1 MSINLSQII
10 NPQSLSFN
18 SIKDDIVAYI
28 QSRPDYEA
36 WKDFYEGGT
45 GTTQVELI
53 SGLAAY
59 LAFHSIGARRES
71 FIDQRKLYSSAINI
85 ASTLGYPV
93 NRVSAPRYQITFTA
107 SRSFYLDRDLPLA
120 TYKDFALTPLYSR
133 TILEGKNTVDCVL
146 GEWKSFSYT
155 ANSDAN
161 FQILQVMAKNIDNNR
176 KVEYQDPDY
185 PDDPSKKKVLP
196 ESLEMFINGVQHEI
210 VTYAEEL
217 LNEAVLIKTYLDGV
231 LLVFGDGTLGYKVR
245 NNDDIV
251 FNYVEATP
259 PQDFITLDVGTLDS
273 SYPVVFTGFVNLD
286 PGSDEDSIEKLA
298 VLPSGYFAS
307 KRRMLTGDD
316 HIAMLMS
323 YSGDVISASYNKRED
338 TCCTI
343 VMCYLFEDEHIVTSV
358 EKELILNYLN
368 DFKVVGVQLDMTHPK
383 KFGVMFSYLVVIDE
397 GTDIGELQ
405 SSLEVII
412 NKYVNQLGQTFHAG
426 GVTAEFSKL
435 DGVSRVYVKYPV
447 SDREFGY
454 DQYLGLIYYDIT
466 FTTNKSYT
474 AVTDPENTGYLRR
487 VAWGRATSVEA
498 GKVICTDMKTLSP
511 DGEVPVSE
519 GDVQVGDIVVLHD
532 SKTDKAEVVEVVST
546 SELILDHDLV
556 QEQDEF
562 FEIYRPLGVDE

>member
-10 NPQSLSFN
+10 NPESLSFS
-18 SIKDDIVAYI
+18 SIKNDIVAYI

-107 SRSFYLDRDLPLA
+107 SRSFYLDRDVPLA
-120 TYKDFALTPLYSR
+120 TYKDFSLTPLYSR
-133 TILEGKNTVDCVL
+133 TILEGVNTVDCVL
-146 GEWKSFSYT
+146 GEWRSFSYV

-161 FQILQVMAKNIDNNR
+161 FQILQVMADNIDNNR
-176 KVEYQDPDY
+176 KVEYPDPDN
-185 PDDPSKKKVLP
+185 PDRNRTLP
-196 ESLEMFINGVQHEI
+196 GSLEMFINGVQHEI

-217 LNEAVLIKTYLDGV
+217 LNDAVLIKTYLDGV

-245 NNDDIV
+245 NNDEIV

-259 PQDFITLDVGTLDS
+259 PQDFITLDVGSLDS

-286 PGSDEDSIEKLA
+286 PGSEMDSIEKLA

-316 HIAMLMS
+316 HIAMMMS
-323 YSGDVISASYNKRED
+323 YSGDIISASYNKMED

-343 VMCYLFEDEHIVTSV
+343 VMCYLFEDEHEASETEEQI
-358 EKELILNYLN
+358 ILNYLN
-368 DFKVVGVQLDMTHPK
+368 DFKVVGVQLAIRPPK
-383 KFGVMFSYLVVIDE
+383 KYGVMFSYMVVIEE
-397 GTDIGELQ
+397 GTEIGDLQ
-405 SSLEVII
+405 DSLEQIVS
-412 NKYVNQLGQTFHAG
+412 KYVNQLGQTFHAG
-426 GVTAEFSKL
+426 AVTAEFSKL

-447 SDREFGY
+447 SDREFDY
-454 DQYLGLIYYDIT
+454 FEYLGLIYYDIT
-466 FTTNKSYT
+466 FTTNKNYT
-474 AVTDPENTGYLRR
+474 VVTDPENTGYLRMVATGRSTSTEENRIICSDAKFISGQSIGR
-487 VAWGRATSVEA
+487 VDEHVE
-498 GKVICTDMKTLSP
+498 
-511 DGEVPVSE
+511 
-519 GDVQVGDIVVLHD
+519 VGDIAVLRD
-532 SKTDKAEVVEVVST
+532 SKTDKAKVVEVVSDT
-546 SELILDHDLV
+546 ELILDSNLV
-556 QEQDEF
+556 LENDEQ